1 MKRVFDLITSLVL
14 VVVLAPLFIG
24 TSIFVKIGVGSPI
37 LFRQTRIGLN
47 EKPFTIYKFR
57 TMSDKKGVNGELLPD
72 VERISLLGKLLR
84 KFSLDELPQLF
95 NVIKGDLSLVGPR
108 PLLPEF
114 LPLYNEEQ
122 KRRHHV
128 KPGITGFAQVNG
140 RNSISW
146 EEKFQLDTWYV
157 DNQSFL
163 LDIKIIVITIIKTAF
178 PKGINNNQTMTMPL
192 FKGEKHNG

>member
-1 MKRVFDLITSLVL
+1 MKRYFDLIASITL

-24 TSIFVKIGVGSPI
+24 TSIFVKLDVGSPI
-37 LFRQTRIGLN
+37 LFRQSRIGLN

-108 PLLPEF
+108 PLLPEY

-163 LDIKIIVITIIKTAF
+163 LDIKILVITIIKTAF